1 MAAAAGSRA
10 MRRSNYLGA
19 AVALGLGVFPP
30 PQAFAQHCQPYWT
43 AEYKCMNGC
52 GCPGGGG
59 AVQQPQQ
66 QLPPGPSPEVLAF
79 QRVRPRMIAVIEA
92 MSNGPFLDRNS
103 WMASLPNTSE
113 AFIGDAD
120 NLHTSLVAQSVALQ
134 RQVAAYRTIIDLG
147 NRAAPAL
154 LQQLPAVQQDIA
166 RLTVK
171 LKEAQGY
178 VPWYQGQIDN
188 LVRAT
193 REMQAQSARLRAAIK
208 ADQQA
213 AVAAFMVLLPPGAAP
228 ASDGQIVEPPPQD
241 KLPVPAE
248 PVVDLYRNGRP
259 LYPVLPVPALAA
271 MPDTNAQPVYSGV
284 PGLGGSLDDRAAHL
298 EEDARNLQASFDLR
312 NQLMAQAQPA
322 QQAYENAGRRLG
334 QAVAQ
339 QSNLVGQ
346 IFTAAAAADQA
357 RSAEL
362 AASDAM
368 HTDAGRFVS
377 YAAQAWIWENTK
389 KFVLN
394 DIKVELK
401 TQAYFK
407 QHSDLARSPF
417 LDIGEPQILQY
428 YQQRKFNVMNLPDGV
443 EQAVGLKKLHDSI
456 VTLQTHA
463 QGYAQE
469 ATAIAAHGTESETL
483 AFVGGVYQG
492 IDADS
497 KSIVQANMG
506 IINLPD
512 PFASLATK
520 YFTKTDP

>member
-1 MAAAAGSRA
+1 
-10 MRRSNYLGA
+10 MRRSIYLGA
-19 AVALGLGVFPP
+19 TVALGLGVFPP
-30 PQAFAQHCQPYWT
+30 SHGFAQYCQPYWT

-59 AVQQPQQ
+59 AVQPPPQQPQQ
-66 QLPPGPSPEVLAF
+66 QQPPPGPSPEVLAF
-79 QRVRPRMIAVIEA
+79 QRVRARMIAVIEA
-92 MSNGPFLDRNS
+92 LSSGPFLDRNS
-103 WMASLPNTSE
+103 WMANLPNTSQ
-113 AFIGDAD
+113 AFMSDAD
-120 NLHTSLVAQSVALQ
+120 NLHTSLVAQSTAFQ

-147 NRAAPAL
+147 NHAAPAL
-154 LQQLPAVQQDIA
+154 LQQLPAVLQDIA
-166 RLTVK
+166 RLTAA
-171 LKEAQGY
+171 LKEAQAYG
-178 VPWYQGQIDN
+178 PWYQAQIDN
-188 LVRAT
+188 LATAT
-193 REMQAQSARLRAAIK
+193 REMQAQSARLRAAIT

-213 AVAAFMVLLPPGAAP
+213 TVAAFMVLLPPGAAP
-228 ASDGQIVEPPPQD
+228 ASAGQIVEPPPQD

-259 LYPVLPVPALAA
+259 IYPVLPIPALAA
-271 MPDTNAQPVYSGV
+271 LPDTNAQPVYSGV
-284 PGLGGSLDDRAAHL
+284 PGLGGSLDDRAAQL
-298 EEDARNLQASFDLR
+298 ENDARNLQASFDLR

-322 QQAYENAGRRLG
+322 QQAYENAGSRLG

-346 IFTAAAAADQA
+346 IFTAAAAADKA
-357 RSAEL
+357 RGAEL

-368 HTDAGRFVS
+368 HTEAGRFVS
-377 YAAQAWIWENTK
+377 YAAQAWIWQNAK
-389 KFVLN
+389 KFVL
-394 DIKVELK
+394 DRIKVELK

-407 QHSDLARSPF
+407 QHSDLARTF
-417 LDIGEPQILQY
+417 LDIGEPQVLQY
-428 YQQRKFNVMNLPDGV
+428 YQQRKFNVMNLPDGI
-443 EQAVGLKKLHDSI
+443 EQALGFKKLHDSI

-506 IINLPD
+506 LLNLPE
-512 PFASLATK
+512 PFASMVTK

>member
-1 MAAAAGSRA
+1 
-10 MRRSNYLGA
+10 
-19 AVALGLGVFPP
+19 
-30 PQAFAQHCQPYWT
+30 
-43 AEYKCMNGC
+43 
-52 GCPGGGG
+52 
-59 AVQQPQQ
+59 
-66 QLPPGPSPEVLAF
+66 
-79 QRVRPRMIAVIEA
+79 MIAVIEA

-103 WMASLPNTSE
+103 WMASLPSTPEQFMS
-113 AFIGDAD
+113 DAD
-120 NLHTSLVAQSVALQ
+120 NLHTSLAAQSIALQ

-147 NRAAPAL
+147 TRAAPAL

-166 RLTVK
+166 RLTAA

-178 VPWYQGQIDN
+178 GPWYQAQIDN
-188 LVRAT
+188 LERAT

-241 KLPVPAE
+241 KLRVPAE
-248 PVVDLYRNGRP
+248 PVVDLYRNGRS
-259 LYPVLPVPALAA
+259 LYPVTPVPALAA
-271 MPDTNAQPVYSGV
+271 LPDTNAQPVYSGV
-284 PGLGGSLDDRAAHL
+284 PGLSGSLDDRAAHL
-298 EEDARNLQASFDLR
+298 EEDARTLQASFDLR

-334 QAVAQ
+334 QAIVQ

-346 IFTAAAAADQA
+346 IFTAAAAADKA

-368 HTDAGRFVS
+368 HTETGRFVS
-377 YAAQAWIWENTK
+377 YAAQAWIWQNAK
-389 KFVLN
+389 KFVL
-394 DIKVELK
+394 DQIKVELK

-407 QHSDLARSPF
+407 QHSDLARSRF
-417 LDIGEPQILQY
+417 LDIGEPQVLQY
-428 YQQRKFNVMNLPDGV
+428 YQQRKFNVMNLPDGI
-443 EQAVGLKKLHDSI
+443 EQAVGFKKLHDSI

-463 QGYAQE
+463 QNYAQE
-469 ATAIAAHGTESETL
+469 ATVIAAHGTESETL

-506 IINLPD
+506 LINLPE
-512 PFASLATK
+512 PFASMATK

>member
-1 MAAAAGSRA
+1 
-10 MRRSNYLGA
+10 MRRNIWLGA
-19 AVALGLGVFPP
+19 AALCLGVFPLSE
-30 PQAFAQHCQPYWT
+30 AFGQHCMPYWT

-52 GCPGGGG
+52 GCPGGGSG
-59 AVQQPQQ
+59 PSLPPAAQQPQ
-66 QLPPGPSPEVLAF
+66 PPGPSPEELAF
-79 QRVRPRMIAVIEA
+79 QRVRPRMIGVIQA
-92 MSNGPFLDRNS
+92 MSNGLPFLDRNS
-103 WMASLPNTSE
+103 WMADLPNTPEQFINE
-113 AFIGDAD
+113 ADR
-120 NLHTSLVAQSVALQ
+120 LHTVLVAQSIAFE

-154 LQQLPAVQQDIA
+154 MQQVPAAQQDIA
-166 RLTVK
+166 RLTAK

-178 VPWYQGQIDN
+178 VPWYQAQVDN
-188 LVRAT
+188 LAKAT
-193 REMQAQSARLRAAIK
+193 RQMQAQSARLLAAIK

-228 ASDGQIVEPPPQD
+228 ASDGLIVEPPQQD
-241 KLPVPAE
+241 KLPVPSE

-259 LYPVLPVPALAA
+259 LYPVLPVPAIAA
-271 MPDTNAQPVYSGV
+271 MPDTNAQPVYAGV
-284 PGLGGSLDDRAAHL
+284 PGLGGSLDDRAGHL
-298 EEDARNLQASFDLR
+298 EEDARNVRASFDLR
-312 NQLMAQAQPA
+312 NQMMGQAQPA
-322 QQAYENAGRRLG
+322 QQAYENAGRTLG
-334 QAVAQ
+334 QAIVQ

-346 IFTAAAAADQA
+346 IFTAAANADKA

-368 HTDAGRFVS
+368 HTEAGRFYS
-377 YAAQAWIWENTK
+377 YAAQAWIWQNAK
-389 KFVLN
+389 KVVL
-394 DIKVELK
+394 DQIKVELK

-428 YQQRKFNVMNLPDGV
+428 YQQRKLNVMNLPDGI

-483 AFVGGVYQG
+483 AFVGGVYRG
-492 IDADS
+492 IDEDS

-506 IINLPD
+506 LINLPE
-512 PFASLATK
+512 PFASMATK